1 MTGLSAAMH
10 VPAGGPGRPG
20 RRDYEEPG
28 VAVRYKRFERFERP
42 RPQANVTG
50 QVASQVEPSGRLAG
64 VRHVLAVVSGK
75 GGVGKSTL
83 AANLALA
90 FSRRG
95 LHIGLLDADA
105 SGSAT
110 TPLLGVTHP
119 AGISA
124 DGLTPARAAGDI
136 RLVSMDLF
144 LPEASAEPEG
154 YLPDALLW
162 HRQREDNALL
172 GFLTETQ
179 WGDLDILLIDLPSG
193 RRSLRCLLDVVPG
206 LSGVVLVT
214 LPGGHTHR
222 ALRAALAMLREA
234 GTAATGLVVNMA
246 GLACAGC
253 AEPLPLFAGEG
264 GAAAATALGVPF
276 LGAVPFDPLL
286 TRAASAGEVF
296 MHAYSEA
303 PAACAVRKIAAA
315 VVDQLDWR

>member
-1 MTGLSAAMH
+1 MTLLTGAMR
-10 VPAGGPGRPG
+10 VPASGPGRPG

-28 VAVRYKRFERFERP
+28 VAVRYKRFERP

-50 QVASQVEPSGRLAG
+50 QVASQAEPSGHLAG
-64 VRHVLAVVSGK
+64 VRHVLAVASGK

-90 FSRRG
+90 FGRRG
-95 LHIGLLDADA
+95 LRVGLLDADA
-105 SGSAT
+105 SGGAT
-110 TPLLGVTHP
+110 TSLLGVSQP

-124 DGLTPARAAGDI
+124 DGLTPARAAGEI

-144 LPEASAEPEG
+144 LPEASAEPG
-154 YLPDALLW
+154 ASPPDALLW

-172 GFLTETQ
+172 GFLTETR

-206 LSGVVLVT
+206 LAGVVLVT

-222 ALRAALAMLREA
+222 ALHAALAMLRET
-234 GTAATGLVVNMA
+234 GTVTMGLVVNMA

-264 GAAAATALGVPF
+264 GAAAAVALGVPF

-286 TRAASAGEVF
+286 TRAASTGEVY
-296 MHAYSEA
+296 MQAHSEA

-315 VVDQLDWR
+315 LVDQLDWR